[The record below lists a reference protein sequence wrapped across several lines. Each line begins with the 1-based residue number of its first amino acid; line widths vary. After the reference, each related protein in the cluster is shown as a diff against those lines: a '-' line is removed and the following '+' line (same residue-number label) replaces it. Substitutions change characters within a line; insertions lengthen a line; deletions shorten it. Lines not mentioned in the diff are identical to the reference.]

1 MFDWFLDYMCNQD
14 DLALIESIK
23 NIPCATMDVELV
35 CVGSQVIS
43 RKFMECLFQPDSYLG
58 DEVILFLVRMPTQ
71 IYSTRTY
78 EAASWW
84 YSPHRDYI
92 CQ

>member
-1 MFDWFLDYMCNQD
+1 MSVWFLDYMCNKG

-23 NIPCATMDVELV
+23 NIPYATLDVELV

-58 DEVILFLVRMPTQ
+58 DEVIYFLVRVHTQ
-71 IYSTRTY
+71 IY
-78 EAASWW
+78 AFN
-84 YSPHRDYI
+84 
-92 CQ
+92 